1 MFIKIIDIV
10 LMNSGGLT
18 ICVRKT
24 EGKGQLGPRKARMSV
39 TSSSLL
45 LYFSQV
51 KTHDPEMNTILLSPT
66 YTRMHTYIQRERER
80 ERENFVQLYRPLQH
94 GQMGQTD
101 EFRNIGFLWSAG
113 GGPSDHIDTCQ
124 GYEADTQSMRI
135 DCETVSYILFL
146 NNPYK

>member
-66 YTRMHTYIQRERER
+66 YTRMHACTHTYRERER
-80 ERENFVQLYRPLQH
+80 ERILSTIQTPSTRPD
-94 GQMGQTD
+94 G
-101 EFRNIGFLWSAG
+101 
-113 GGPSDHIDTCQ
+113 SD
-124 GYEADTQSMRI
+124 R
-135 DCETVSYILFL
+135 
-146 NNPYK
+146 